1 MTDLSKFDAPP
12 PRASEPEWGREDF
25 LNTLVGTLS
34 ETIEQVVGLND
45 AETFIGMVGRRM
57 GQSAAARLPCQ
68 GKATPEEVAEHLK
81 SFKASIGGTFEVES
95 VDGSKLTFTNSHCP
109 FASEVNGR
117 PSLCMMTT
125 NVFGRVAAD
134 ATGYAR
140 VNVVE
145 SLARGHGRCL
155 VKVNLEWEDDG
166 DGQEFFG

>member
-68 GKATPEEVAEHLK
+68 GKATPEEVAEHLR
-81 SFKASIGGTFEVES
+81 SFKASIGGKPCESPIGAGEVRIYVKES
-95 VDGSKLTFTNSHCP
+95 KADQDG
-109 FASEVNGR
+109 GR
-117 PSLCMMTT
+117 
-125 NVFGRVAAD
+125 
-134 ATGYAR
+134 GYP
-140 VNVVE
+140 
-145 SLARGHGRCL
+145 
-155 VKVNLEWEDDG
+155 
-166 DGQEFFG
+166 